1 MKVSDK
7 VMNETAAKGKAVSIE
22 IPAQPHVVSSLVEVI
37 NSDDVSIADVA
48 DIVKKDPSLSAQVL
62 KVANSPFFGLRNRV
76 DSIPY
81 ALSLMGLK
89 VFKRAILASALRE
102 VYGKDATAPWFEAFW
117 THSEFVA
124 GACGIGARKFCREL
138 FEEAYLAGLFHDC
151 GIPLMVKRFP
161 GYEECALK
169 AMSSVASLISDE
181 ENQFGTN
188 HAVVGYLLSR
198 SWHLPES
205 VCLAILKHHDVGDCR
220 SVDGATQSL
229 LSVLMISEYVVINY
243 DGTGNVNTLG
253 ADQWLEQHTDI
264 IDILGVDVDDI
275 NDISYEF
282 TDTLLSS

>member
-7 VMNETAAKGKAVSIE
+7 IMNETAAKGKAVSIE
-22 IPAQPHVVSSLVEVI
+22 IPAQPHVISNLIQLI
-37 NSDDVSIADVA
+37 NSEEVCIADVA
-48 DIVKKDPSLSAQVL
+48 DVVKKDPSLSAQVL

-81 ALSLMGLK
+81 ALSLMGLT

-102 VYGKDATAPWFEAFW
+102 AYGKNTAPWFEAFW

-124 GACGIGARKFCREL
+124 GVCGIVARKFCREL

-161 GYEECALK
+161 EFEDCALK
-169 AMSSVASLISDE
+169 AMSSIAPLISE
-181 ENQFGTN
+181 EEEQFGTN

-205 VCLAILKHHDVGDCR
+205 VCLAILKHHDVGDCL
-220 SVDGATQSL
+220 SVDSATQSL
-229 LSVLMISEYVVINY
+229 LSALMISEYVVVNY

-253 ADQWLEQHTDI
+253 ADQWLEERTDI
-264 IDILGVDVDDI
+264 IDILGVNADDI